1 MTLFQGQAS
10 FNTFL
15 KPYANIL
22 NNIPSLLMGLNYL
35 QKKNWHPGS
44 LKNQEIVWIREQ
56 LQAEIIKKERERE
69 KKLLEEKNIEELKR
83 I

>member
-1 MTLFQGQAS
+1 M
-10 FNTFL
+10 
-15 KPYANIL
+15 
-22 NNIPSLLMGLNYL
+22 
-35 QKKNWHPGS
+35 
-44 LKNQEIVWIREQ
+44 WIREQ